1 MLLWVCD
8 TRRLVR
14 AFVDRQCDK
23 CTNSCAGH
31 FDFWKQ
37 MPKFEVVVCR
47 KKLVVLYRLII
58 RAMFINKNQNEE
70 EMFTQSA
77 RIKGVTQ
84 LISVLVVCCFENRY
98 MYKNN
103 VLNIKPC
110 YEGCSNMNA
119 SGFIT
124 FVTYMLRQ
132 NGIRFYKG
140 VYVTFKLV
148 PDIKTNTVYLSSYSP
163 LNEGLFSILTNQMLR
178 TYEWYRRA
186 YNTSINRWNFLK
198 FLRKYLHILL

>member
-1 MLLWVCD
+1 
-8 TRRLVR
+8 
-14 AFVDRQCDK
+14 
-23 CTNSCAGH
+23 
-31 FDFWKQ
+31 

-178 TYEWYRRA
+178 TYE
-186 YNTSINRWNFLK
+186 
-198 FLRKYLHILL
+198 